1 MKITIGKV
9 AKQAGVNIQTV
20 RFYERKGLVPAS
32 GRKGSDMV
40 HAGYR
45 IYNEDAV
52 RKIRFIKNAQDL
64 GFTLKE
70 IASLLRL
77 RVSQRAK
84 CGDVKKKAEVKLQDV
99 RRKIGHL
106 EALESALLSLIKSC
120 RNRATTDQCPILQ
133 SLEMGKGRNRK

>member
-1 MKITIGKV
+1 MRITIGKV
-9 AKQAGVNIQTV
+9 AKQAGVNIQTI
-20 RFYERKGLVPAS
+20 RFYERKGLVLAS

-99 RRKIGHL
+99 RKKITGLKGL
-106 EALESALLSLIKSC
+106 EKALLDLIRTC
-120 RNRATTDQCPILQ
+120 RSQATTDSCPILK
-133 SLEMGKGRNRK
+133 SLEVKKRRNKT